1 MNTTIVDNS
10 GTEAVLFAPPARRV
24 TIDEWLADSAHIEET
39 IQTVIRRWKLSS
51 FIHYAGVIDK
61 NGDMPNCVVTVC
73 VEFSPLVL
81 VGMGLWHKRFLKD
94 LKEEFVRAG
103 IGFCHTVTNL
113 F

>member
-1 MNTTIVDNS
+1 MNTTTAGNS
-10 GTEAVLFAPPARRV
+10 GTEAVLFAPQSRRV
-24 TIDEWLADSAHIEET
+24 TIDEWLADSSHIDET

-51 FIHYAGVIDK
+51 FIYHAAVIEK
-61 NGDMPNCVVTVC
+61 HGDMPNCVVTVC

-94 LKEEFVRAG
+94 LEEEFVRAG